1 MLAQGRNLIYG
12 SPKDYGKLVQFIDTF
27 LKDNQIK

>member
-12 SPKDYGKLVQFIDTF
+12 SPKVWGKLVQFIDTF
-27 LKDNQIK
+27 LKENQIR